1 MKRSIVG
8 VMVAGM
14 AMLAGCDKDK
24 ATAPVEGADE
34 MAVAVAGVTLTR
46 GQLESDIDTLIAA
59 NGQEIPAEQQ
69 DYIRAMIKNQLV
81 QTFLLENA
89 LYAKATAE
97 GYVATDEDIKAREE
111 EFLKV
116 VAGQPDAPKTLE
128 EFMEKFPFGK
138 ERAREELTHAIVIKK
153 LLDDVTAKANIDVSA
168 EAGEILAKIAADN
181 AKSVASDE
189 EAKAK
194 IDLIKA
200 ALNVTPAE
208 QVAAKFAELAQAESA
223 CPSSKKGGDL
233 GTFTRG
239 QMVKEFDEAAF
250 ALPVGV
256 VSDPVKTQFG
266 YHLIMVTEKTPALEA
281 VGDEPAAPESVR
293 ASHILVKV
301 SSEQKEP
308 SMDDVIAYL
317 TEQEAR
323 KVQQEYIIQVLKES
337 GVQAGEDFQRFLP
350 PTDEEKAE

>member
-1 MKRSIVG
+1 MKNSIA
-8 VMVAGM
+8 VAAIAGL
-14 AMLAGCDKDK
+14 AMLAGCGKET
-24 ATAPVEGADE
+24 ASAPVEGADE

-59 NGQEIPAEQQ
+59 NGEEIPAEQQ
-69 DYIRAMIKNQLV
+69 EYVRAMIKNQLV
-81 QTFLLENA
+81 QTFLMENA
-89 LYAKATAE
+89 LFAKATAE
-97 GYVATDEDIKAREE
+97 GFVATDADIKARED

-116 VAGQPDAPKTLE
+116 VAGQPDAPKTMD

-168 EAGEILAKIAADN
+168 EADEIIAKIEADN
-181 AKSVASDE
+181 AKNAATDA
-189 EAKAK
+189 EAKSK
-194 IDLIKA
+194 IELIKA

-208 QVAAKFAELAQAESA
+208 QVGAKFAELAQAESS
-223 CPSSKKGGDL
+223 CPSSRKGGDL

-239 QMVKEFDEAAF
+239 QMVKEFDEVAF

-266 YHLIMVTEKTPALEA
+266 YHLILVTEKTPAMEA
-281 VGDEPAAPESVR
+281 EGDEPAAPESVR

-301 SSEQKEP
+301 ASEQKLPGREE
-308 SMDDVIAYL
+308 VVAYL
-317 TEQEAR
+317 TEQKTR
-323 KVQQEYIIQVLKES
+323 QIQQEYIIQVLKES
-337 GVQAGEDFQRFLP
+337 NIQAGGDFQRFVP
-350 PTDEEKAE
+350 PAEEKAE